1 MYYVPDGTRLCGFY
15 ECSECHSRF
24 LSLMTAPSM
33 ICPACGR
40 AVDYEIG
47 PDEEMDFLT
56 ETFAAR
62 RREHGND
69 CGISGMER

>member
-33 ICPACGR
+33 ICPACGKIIEGEEEVEKYDTLLSL
-40 AVDYEIG
+40 AITGGDYEWI
-47 PDEEMDFLT
+47 
-56 ETFAAR
+56 
-62 RREHGND
+62 
-69 CGISGMER
+69 

>member
-1 MYYVPDGTRLCGFY
+1 MNG
-15 ECSECHSRF
+15 S
-24 LSLMTAPSM
+24 
-33 ICPACGR
+33 
-40 AVDYEIG
+40 
-47 PDEEMDFLT
+47 DFLT